1 MPAQPMRM
9 PPAPSAWLLRFLRH
23 QSERLFV
30 ADGSDSAKSHA
41 RSDDG
46 NLVAR
51 RRRLAPVSLPSRTGS
66 GSGHCARETASLQA
80 GVVDLNALFPRT
92 AQTRWRPIVPTMT
105 TMTTTTTT
113 TTILTSKTWTSSFST
128 SPPAR
133 AFLWRRNDKRQRRQS
148 VAAPSSTSSSS
159 APWYDRILDWSWR
172 GSGNS
177 DCGDGNPGRRVSL
190 LPGDLPDHG
199 AGADFA
205 SVMFNARR
213 LQTAKAALEPRLRCT
228 EVDENGE
235 VILVDGEF
243 KKTELIAKYGLLPR
257 DLRKIDSSNLP
268 HILVRPAAILLNL
281 LHLKVL
287 IKADRV
293 LLFDV
298 YGSKTSYPQSAF
310 MYDLQ
315 GRLQQKQTPGAA
327 GGLLPYEFRALEAV
341 LLSVTSELEADFDTV
356 REPILRILSELEAD
370 ITRDKLRVLLVLSK
384 KVSTFEQKA
393 KLVRD
398 AIDEL
403 LEADDDLAA
412 MYLTEKKHDLYRG
425 EDDHTEVEMLLES
438 YHKICDEV
446 AQEAGSLVSS
456 IRNTEEIVRAI
467 LDANRNALMLLD
479 LKFSIGT
486 LGLAMGT
493 FLAGLYGMNLE
504 NFIEETN
511 WGFGAL
517 TGISFFFSL
526 VVCWYGLVKLRKVQR
541 VKMHGPSS
549 AGGANGS
556 GGGGALTTADWA
568 NAFAALPPGVSSAG
582 LANAPLDARS
592 RERLRRLGMVR
603 DALMRKKYY

>member
-1 MPAQPMRM
+1 MLAPPMRLQS
-9 PPAPSAWLLRFLRH
+9 APSAGLLRFLRH

-30 ADGSDSAKSHA
+30 ADNGSESAKRYGQS
-41 RSDDG
+41 SDAILAG
-46 NLVAR
+46 R
-51 RRRLAPVSLPSRTGS
+51 KRRLALAPRPASLVSRKRS
-66 GSGHCARETASLQA
+66 SGHCARETVALQA
-80 GVVDLNALFPRT
+80 GMIDLEALLPKAMRT
-92 AQTRWRPIVPTMT
+92 RRRP
-105 TMTTTTTT
+105 TTTTA
-113 TTILTSKTWTSSFST
+113 TSLNSIGHKALLASPFST
-128 SPPAR
+128 SHPTR
-133 AFLWRRNDKRQRRQS
+133 AFLWKRTDKRQRRPS
-148 VAAPSSTSSSS
+148 VSSSS
-159 APWYDRILDWSWR
+159 SQSRAPWYDRILDWSWR
-172 GSGNS
+172 GNGEGE
-177 DCGDGNPGRRVSL
+177 CTDGNGRRISL

-199 AGADFA
+199 AGAEFA

-228 EVDENGE
+228 EVDEYGE

-327 GGLLPYEFRALEAV
+327 GGLPYEFRALEAV

-398 AIDEL
+398 AIEEL

-412 MYLTEKKHDLYRG
+412 MYLTEKKHDLFRG

-511 WGFGAL
+511 WGFSAV
-517 TGISFFFSL
+517 TGVSFFFSL

-541 VKMHGPSS
+541 VKMHGPAS
-549 AGGANGS
+549 AVNGNGS
-556 GGGGALTTADWA
+556 LTTADWA
-568 NAFAALPPGVSSAG
+568 NAFAALPPGVSSASMP
-582 LANAPLDARS
+582 NAPLDARS

-603 DALMRKKYY
+603 EALMRKKYY